1 MSDSRFD
8 ELQRLNRERFH
19 LIRKLAREGNLET
32 LSGEDRPIGKI
43 MLSHSEEYFNQFEF
57 ADALA
62 DGQHLRKK

>member
-8 ELQRLNRERFH
+8 ELRRLNRQKFH
-19 LIRKLAREGNLET
+19 LIWKAAREGELET
-32 LSGEDRPIGKI
+32 LSEEDRRIGKI